1 MNRFE
6 TPVITN
12 ATIHGFPNLLLERQR
27 EILSAAASMGP
38 YPGHFRKT
46 GTNLVLPAVFYTN
59 SGVQSSASCMSGIKG
74 LAFLVALIL
83 AYIYWDKLKDYFE
96 ILHQQ
101 EMDRFKT
108 LVGR

>member
-1 MNRFE
+1 
-6 TPVITN
+6 
-12 ATIHGFPNLLLERQR
+12 
-27 EILSAAASMGP
+27 
-38 YPGHFRKT
+38 
-46 GTNLVLPAVFYTN
+46 
-59 SGVQSSASCMSGIKG
+59 MSGIKG